1 MPTDTELHK
10 AAHNGDL
17 GKVKQ
22 LVEDGEIAVNE
33 PGAAER
39 RALHRW
45 EHVDYCVEGSAAP
58 SVTTRL
64 YYRLNVYL
72 YCIANSKLHRLKST
86 RRNADRT
93 TTTAFDEK
101 HRCRV

>member
-22 LVEDGEIAVNE
+22 LIEDGEVAVNE

-39 RALHRW
+39 RPLHR
-45 EHVDYCVEGSAAP
+45 
-58 SVTTRL
+58 
-64 YYRLNVYL
+64 
-72 YCIANSKLHRLKST
+72 
-86 RRNADRT
+86 
-93 TTTAFDEK
+93 
-101 HRCRV
+101 

>member
-45 EHVDYCVEGSAAP
+45 EQNC
-58 SVTTRL
+58 RL
-64 YYRLNVYL
+64 VRRRQRRSERNYSIQINLLSRNIYL
-72 YCIANSKLHRLKST
+72 YCITNNKLHRLTSRLHGSNT
-86 RRNADRT
+86 DRN
-93 TTTAFDEK
+93 TAVGSD
-101 HRCRV
+101 

>member
-45 EHVDYCVEGSAAP
+45 EQTV
-58 SVTTRL
+58 
-64 YYRLNVYL
+64 
-72 YCIANSKLHRLKST
+72 
-86 RRNADRT
+86 
-93 TTTAFDEK
+93 
-101 HRCRV
+101 